1 MVKNS
6 GDTDCCTYNINNMLN
21 SKKGEIWQS
30 LISKL
35 AFSASC
41 EYLNLL
47 FRVPHAIFSCF
58 HEIFSFF
65 FARHAFLR
73 VVVGNFISPD
83 STVIIGGTLPA
94 LLMLS

>member
-1 MVKNS
+1 MESLNSNQWIVKNLSMVENS

-41 EYLNLL
+41 VYLNLL
-47 FRVPHAIFSCF
+47 F
-58 HEIFSFF
+58 
-65 FARHAFLR
+65 
-73 VVVGNFISPD
+73 
-83 STVIIGGTLPA
+83 
-94 LLMLS
+94 

>member
-1 MVKNS
+1 MLENS

-41 EYLNLL
+41 VYLPKSTFLGYHML
-47 FRVPHAIFSCF
+47 FVPVF
-58 HEIFSFF
+58 
-65 FARHAFLR
+65 
-73 VVVGNFISPD
+73 
-83 STVIIGGTLPA
+83 
-94 LLMLS
+94 MK